1 MNIDSTLA
9 DVKALLLILVGM
21 KWYDGY
27 VLDGAIKAPY
37 LLYTYIYI
45 YIYTHT
51 HTHTHNEVFTG
62 KMEQC
67 LGFIFVLLYIR
78 PIMYS
83 HGVKDFWEEVI
94 LPRRKLRDDK
104 HVGLWRM

>member
-1 MNIDSTLA
+1 MNIDSILA
-9 DVKALLLILVGM
+9 DGKALLLILVGM

-27 VLDGAIKAPY
+27 VLDGAINAPY
-37 LLYTYIYI
+37 LLYIYI

-51 HTHTHNEVFTG
+51 HIYIHTHTQNEVFT
-62 KMEQC
+62 
-67 LGFIFVLLYIR
+67 GFIFVLLYIR